1 MMKKVIVI
9 LSSFALFAACSQE
22 TEEVNY
28 GRCPQANSED
38 IVSTVTDIDGN
49 TYKTIKIGNKEWI
62 TSSLKTTKFNDGTP
76 IKNITNNKEWSETKD
91 AAYAT
96 YNNEENGE
104 VLYNWAA
111 ASSDKLCPEGWTVP
125 QDTVEWLQLA
135 ATYAKVENATGWDKV
150 PTTTGWEASSFQATP
165 AGFRER
171 DGAFYEKDNI
181 GLWWTK
187 NHHNEQNAMYIYMK
201 SEISSDST
209 KTFTGIN
216 KSHIGRTTGLSVRC
230 VRQYTKAEQEIVD
243 TIASAITDSLMLS
256 AKK

>member
-62 TSSLKTTKFNDGTP
+62 TSNLKTTKFNDGTP

-96 YNNEENGE
+96 YNNEERIIWDTKDSVNYY
-104 VLYNWAA
+104 VLL
-111 ASSDKLCPEGWTVP
+111 STH
-125 QDTVEWLQLA
+125 
-135 ATYAKVENATGWDKV
+135 
-150 PTTTGWEASSFQATP
+150 
-165 AGFRER
+165 
-171 DGAFYEKDNI
+171 FYI
-181 GLWWTK
+181 
-187 NHHNEQNAMYIYMK
+187 I
-201 SEISSDST
+201 I
-209 KTFTGIN
+209 I
-216 KSHIGRTTGLSVRC
+216 
-230 VRQYTKAEQEIVD
+230 
-243 TIASAITDSLMLS
+243 
-256 AKK
+256 